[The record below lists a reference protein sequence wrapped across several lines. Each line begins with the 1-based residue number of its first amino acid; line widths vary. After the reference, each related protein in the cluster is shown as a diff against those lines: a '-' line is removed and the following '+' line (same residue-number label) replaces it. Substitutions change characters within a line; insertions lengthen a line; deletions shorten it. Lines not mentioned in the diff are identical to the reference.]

1 MEGVVGMEGT
11 NVLIIFDDG
20 ISASKK
26 EGKITKI
33 TAFSITLDD
42 KHMIPKHRII
52 RVEIKE

>member
-1 MEGVVGMEGT
+1 MEGT